1 MGEKQKLLLP
11 WGDATVIEH
20 VLRAWRDSRV
30 DRIVMVSR
38 RDDRDLHQVVR
49 RYPSIELVLP
59 AEDPS
64 EMKQSVWIG
73 LQHLQAESPVERDR
87 WLLAPADMP
96 TLTHTL
102 IDSIIERGRQSSAI
116 IVPRFGQRRGHP
128 VSFPWAL
135 AKQVRQL
142 GANEG
147 INGLLERFPCESIA
161 IEPELYPADIDTEAD
176 YQRLLGDQ
184 PAD

>member
-1 MGEKQKLLLP
+1 MGKKQKLLLP
-11 WGDATVIEH
+11 WGDATLIEH
-20 VLRAWRDSRV
+20 VLRAWLDSRV
-30 DRIVMVSR
+30 DRIVLVSR
-38 RDDRDLHQVVR
+38 RDDLDLHRIVR

-59 AEDPS
+59 EDDPS

-73 LQHLQAESPVERDR
+73 LQHLQSQPPAERDR

-102 IDSIIERGRQSSAI
+102 IDRVIERGGECSGI
-116 IVPRFGQRRGHP
+116 VVPRFGQRRGHP
-128 VSFPWAL
+128 VSFPWSL
-135 AKQVRQL
+135 AKQVSQL

-147 INGLLERFPCESIA
+147 INGLLERFPCEFLSIDS
-161 IEPELYPADIDTEAD
+161 ESYPADVDTEAD
-176 YQRLLGDQ
+176 YQRLLGDR